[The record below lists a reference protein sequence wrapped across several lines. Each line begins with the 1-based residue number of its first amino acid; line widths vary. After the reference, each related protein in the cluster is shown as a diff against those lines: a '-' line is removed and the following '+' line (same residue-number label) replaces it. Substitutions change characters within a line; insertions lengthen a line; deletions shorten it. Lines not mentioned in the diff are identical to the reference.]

1 MVAQIVGSHRR
12 WTPKVQGTGGFC
24 PTLILVPRTMEEAA
38 MCYSRAWEAEQER
51 KRQEAKARE
60 AHERRAE
67 VINTLRTDAEK
78 EAEKA
83 RKGAADAAPAK

>member
-1 MVAQIVGSHRR
+1 
-12 WTPKVQGTGGFC
+12 
-24 PTLILVPRTMEEAA
+24 

-60 AHERRAE
+60 AHERRAG

-78 EAEKA
+78 EAEKP